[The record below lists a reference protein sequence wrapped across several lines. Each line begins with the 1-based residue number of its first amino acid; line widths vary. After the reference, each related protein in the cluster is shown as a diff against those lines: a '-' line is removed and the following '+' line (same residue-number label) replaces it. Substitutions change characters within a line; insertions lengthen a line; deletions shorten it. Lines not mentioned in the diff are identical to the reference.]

1 MALALCLLFDPKS
14 ERLVRDLWRR
24 LEDRGVPTLLTHTH
38 RRHPPHLS
46 YAVLRRWTEDG
57 LRAGL
62 DQLPDAGP
70 LDLSAQGSLM
80 FPRGRSALACA
91 ISAALAARQERAASC
106 LAAAGGEL
114 HRHYEIGRWIPH
126 VSVATRATGSQLT
139 TIVHAVSD
147 LLPITLRADRAALI
161 DTGTGKLT
169 MLTSIP

>member
-14 ERLVRDLWRR
+14 ERLVRGLWQR
-24 LEDRGVPTLLTHTH
+24 LEGSGVPTLLTHTH

-57 LRAGL
+57 LGEGL
-62 DQLPDAGP
+62 AQLSDAGP
-70 LDLSAQGSLM
+70 VDVAAQGSLM

-91 ISAALAARQERAASC
+91 ISAALAARQERAASS
-106 LAAAGGEL
+106 LTAAGAEL
-114 HRHYEIGRWIPH
+114 HRHYEVGRWIPH

-139 TIVHAVSD
+139 TIANAVSD

-161 DTGTGKLT
+161 DTGTGKLR